1 MEANEYLSWHYQR
14 HVPFADLPHAPTKKI
29 ELPETTE
36 EERARGQTE
45 FVEQFVPRTQWPEP
59 RPVQSQRYS
68 ALFQEIEDLRNA
80 RPTTAEDEEQVAN
93 HSAET
98 RVEVL
103 DSDME
108 D

>member
-1 MEANEYLSWHYQR
+1 M
-14 HVPFADLPHAPTKKI
+14 PFADLPHAPAERF
-29 ELPETTE
+29 ELREPTE

-80 RPTTAEDEEQVAN
+80 RPNTAENEEPNVEP
-93 HSAET
+93 SAET
-98 RVEVL
+98 RISVS
-103 DSDME
+103 DSDRE
-108 D
+108 E